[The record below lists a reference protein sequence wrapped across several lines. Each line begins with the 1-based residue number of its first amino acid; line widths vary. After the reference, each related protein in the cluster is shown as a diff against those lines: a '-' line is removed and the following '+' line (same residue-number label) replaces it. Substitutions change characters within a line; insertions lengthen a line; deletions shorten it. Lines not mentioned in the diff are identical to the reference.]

1 MLGKLLKYEIK
12 ATSRILLPLYLVL
25 FVVAVVNRVLNPFEI
40 LENAQGFNI
49 QILINILSI
58 ILYFIITFSVM
69 AATFIIMIQRFYKNF
84 LGDEGYLSFTLPVET
99 WKHVLSKL
107 LASMMWII
115 LSILAV
121 MASIIII
128 ADIDSLMSGFSTFL
142 EEIGT
147 TFGSGIYIMLPI
159 YMLLGLTLAILV
171 IYNSISIGH
180 QFQNHKLLASFAT
193 FGVFYFFNQIVL
205 VVLLMIY
212 VIINYGSLDAVPINA
227 TTVPNVGFLVG
238 TVIATLL
245 LMSIVH
251 FISTNYFLKNKL
263 NLE

>member
-12 ATSRILLPLYLVL
+12 ATSRTLLPLYLAL
-25 FVVAVVNRVLNPFEI
+25 FVVAVVNRFINPFEI
-40 LENAQGFNI
+40 LENTQGFNI
-49 QILINILSI
+49 QILVNILSI
-58 ILYFIITFSVM
+58 ILYFTMAFSVM
-69 AATFIIMIQRFYKNF
+69 VATFIIIAQRFYKNF

-107 LASMMWII
+107 LISIMWII
-115 LSILAV
+115 LSILVV

-159 YMLLGLTLAILV
+159 YMLSGLTLAILV

-180 QFQNHKLLASFAT
+180 QFQNHKVLASFAT
-193 FGVFYFFNQIVL
+193 FGVFYLFTQIVL
-205 VVLLMIY
+205 VIMLMIY
-212 VIINYGSLDAVPINA
+212 VTMNYGSLAAAPINA
-227 TTVPNVGFLVG
+227 TTVPNAGILLG
-238 TVIATLL
+238 TITATLL
-245 LMSIVH
+245 LMSIGH
-251 FISTNYFLKNKL
+251 FVSINYFLKNKL

>member
-58 ILYFIITFSVM
+58 ILY
-69 AATFIIMIQRFYKNF
+69 FIIMIQRFYKNF

-159 YMLLGLTLAILV
+159 YMLSGLTLAILV

-180 QFQNHKLLASFAT
+180 HFQNHKVLASFAT
-193 FGVFYFFNQIVL
+193 FGVFYLFTQIVL
-205 VVLLMIY
+205 VIMLMIY
-212 VIINYGSLDAVPINA
+212 VTMNYGSLAAAPINA
-227 TTVPNVGFLVG
+227 TTVPNAGILLG
-238 TVIATLL
+238 TVIAILL
-245 LMSIVH
+245 LMCIGH

>member
-12 ATSRILLPLYLVL
+12 ATARTLLPLYLIL
-25 FVVAVVNRVLNPFEI
+25 FVVTVVNRFLNPFEI

-49 QILINILSI
+49 QILVNVLSV
-58 ILYFIITFSVM
+58 ILYFTIAFSVM

-107 LASMMWII
+107 LTSMMWII

-121 MASIIII
+121 IASIIII

-159 YMLLGLTLAILV
+159 YMLSGLTLAILV

-180 QFQNHKLLASFAT
+180 HFQNHKVLASFAT
-193 FGVFYFFNQIVL
+193 FGVFYLFTQIVL
-205 VVLLMIY
+205 VIMLMIY
-212 VIINYGSLDAVPINA
+212 VIMNYGSLAAAPINA
-227 TTVPNVGFLVG
+227 TTVPNAGILLG
-238 TVIATLL
+238 TVIAILL
-245 LMSIVH
+245 LMCIGH

>member
-107 LASMMWII
+107 LTSMMWII

-121 MASIIII
+121 IASIIII
-128 ADIDSLMSGFSTFL
+128 ADIDSLMSGF
-142 EEIGT
+142 
-147 TFGSGIYIMLPI
+147 
-159 YMLLGLTLAILV
+159 
-171 IYNSISIGH
+171 
-180 QFQNHKLLASFAT
+180 
-193 FGVFYFFNQIVL
+193 
-205 VVLLMIY
+205 
-212 VIINYGSLDAVPINA
+212 
-227 TTVPNVGFLVG
+227 
-238 TVIATLL
+238 
-245 LMSIVH
+245 
-251 FISTNYFLKNKL
+251 
-263 NLE
+263 

>member
-49 QILINILSI
+49 QILVNVLSV
-58 ILYFIITFSVM
+58 ILYFTIAFSVM

-107 LASMMWII
+107 LTSMMWII

-121 MASIIII
+121 IASIIII
-128 ADIDSLMSGFSTFL
+128 ADIDSLMSGF
-142 EEIGT
+142 
-147 TFGSGIYIMLPI
+147 
-159 YMLLGLTLAILV
+159 
-171 IYNSISIGH
+171 
-180 QFQNHKLLASFAT
+180 
-193 FGVFYFFNQIVL
+193 
-205 VVLLMIY
+205 
-212 VIINYGSLDAVPINA
+212 
-227 TTVPNVGFLVG
+227 
-238 TVIATLL
+238 
-245 LMSIVH
+245 
-251 FISTNYFLKNKL
+251 
-263 NLE
+263 